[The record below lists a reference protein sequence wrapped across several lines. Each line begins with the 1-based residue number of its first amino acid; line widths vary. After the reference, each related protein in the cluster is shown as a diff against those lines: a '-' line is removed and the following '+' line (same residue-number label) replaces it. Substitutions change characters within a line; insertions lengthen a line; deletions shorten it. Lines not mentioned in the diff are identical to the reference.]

1 MNISMIGTG
10 YVGLVT
16 GACLANAGHTV
27 HCLDHDKDKVAKLHK
42 GIMPIYEPGLEDL
55 VKSNIER
62 GTLHISTDAK
72 SVIEFGDIIF
82 IAVGTP
88 PDEDGSAD
96 LQHVLSVATKIGEHM
111 NGDKVIVT
119 KSTVPVGTA
128 DKVENVIQSILS
140 SRGSKHRFSIC
151 SNPEFLKEG
160 SAVDDF
166 NKPDRIIVGIRDGDT
181 LAESAITECYAPFS
195 RTREKLIFMDI
206 RSSEL
211 TKYAANAML
220 ATKISFIN
228 ELSRIAE
235 QVGAD
240 IESVRK
246 GIGSDTRIGY
256 QFIYAGAGYGGS
268 CFPKDVQALIQTA
281 NQNNVDPEL
290 LKSVESVN
298 ESQKRLLYTKLEE
311 SLDGKMKDKCIAV
324 WGLAFKP
331 NTDDMR
337 NAVSLVLI
345 PEILSNGGTV
355 RGFDPIATEQA
366 QELLSKEQGFTLCP
380 DRHDALNDA
389 DALVICTEWSEFK
402 VLDFSDIKSRMRTPI
417 IIDGRNIVDR
427 EKAIEAGFDYKG
439 IGR

>member
-1 MNISMIGTG
+1 MIGTG

-16 GACLANAGHTV
+16 GTCFANAGHNV
-27 HCLDHDKDKVAKLHK
+27 YCLDNDEQKIKKLKK
-42 GIMPIYEPGLEDL
+42 GIMTIYEPRLEKL
-55 VKSNIER
+55 VSENIQK
-62 GTLHISTDAK
+62 GTLHISNDTKKVVEMCDT
-72 SVIEFGDIIF
+72 IF

-96 LQHVLSVATKIGEHM
+96 LKHVLEVAKNVGKYM
-111 NGDKVIVT
+111 NGDKVVVT

-128 DKVENVIQSILS
+128 DKVEETIIGVIKKRKMKYKVSV
-140 SRGSKHRFSIC
+140 C

-160 SAVDDF
+160 CAVDDF
-166 NKPDRIIVGIRDGDT
+166 NKPDRIIVGTRDGDEKAKNT
-181 LAESAITECYAPFS
+181 MIECYAPFS
-195 RTREKLIFMDI
+195 RNREKIIFMDV

-228 ELSRIAE
+228 EIARIAE
-235 QVGAD
+235 KMGAD
-240 IESVRK
+240 IESVRS

-281 NQNNVDPEL
+281 NKKGINTQL
-290 LKSVESVN
+290 LNAVEQVN
-298 ESQKRLLYTKLEE
+298 EEQKKMLFQKLQKNIKGEIKNK
-311 SLDGKMKDKCIAV
+311 SIAV

-337 NAVSLVLI
+337 NAVSIILI
-345 PEILSNGGTV
+345 NEIIKNNGNV
-355 RGFDPIATEQA
+355 RGFDPIAAEEA
-366 QELLSKEQGFTLCP
+366 KKIFGKNKNFKLCEE
-380 DRHDALNDA
+380 RYETINNA
-389 DALVICTEWSEFK
+389 DALVICTEWNEFRII
-402 VLDFSDIKSRMRTPI
+402 DFETLKKKMNNPL
-417 IIDGRNIVDR
+417 IIDGRNIVDKKKAR
-427 EKAIEAGFDYKG
+427 ENGVKYIG